1 MNGWTN
7 RETWLVNL
15 WCGDWLMEDTD
26 FFHSPEEL
34 EELVKSC
41 ADVDA
46 DVEIEAGLI
55 SDFISGCWAE
65 VNWQELY
72 DHYKEDE

>member
-15 WCGDWLMEDTD
+15 WCGDWLSEDTD
-26 FFHSPEEL
+26 CFYSSEEL
-34 EELVKSC
+34 ETYVMSVL
-41 ADVDA
+41 D
-46 DVEIEAGLI
+46 IETAPGLI
-55 SDFISGCWAE
+55 ADIVSGCWAE

-72 DHYKEDE
+72 DHYKESEE

>member
-15 WCGDWLMEDTD
+15 WLGDMLSIDRYRNSFD
-26 FFHSPEEL
+26 SPEEL
-34 EELVKSC
+34 EAYVILMT
-41 ADVDA
+41 DVPYL
-46 DVEIEAGLI
+46 EAGLI

-72 DHYKEDE
+72 DHYKESEE